1 MSVEMTLSFV
11 RAAVQRAEHH
21 GNTSVEL
28 NVKDMLELL
37 PLIESG
43 LHKQRADRQ
52 MKRAGWTSPAGMRAM
67 LGAQKG
73 KRGVRMLRF
82 KTEECNMELFFCD
95 NLREKIA
102 ESEALVAAKEA
113 AKEVADV

>member
-21 GNTSVEL
+21 GNTNVEI

-113 AKEVADV
+113 AKEVVNG

>member
-1 MSVEMTLSFV
+1 
-11 RAAVQRAEHH
+11 
-21 GNTSVEL
+21 
-28 NVKDMLELL
+28 
-37 PLIESG
+37 
-43 LHKQRADRQ
+43 
-52 MKRAGWTSPAGMRAM
+52 M
-67 LGAQKG
+67 LGAKKG

-113 AKEVADV
+113 AKEVANV